1 MKLRKCYLLMT
12 AAAIATTMASCSD
25 DDNDFK
31 IDPDSPSVSEG
42 AYILNQGNFYSNI
55 EGGLNVINYSGSSA
69 GNVFKA
75 ANGRSIGD
83 TPQCGVAYGS
93 KIYVGTY
100 ESNTVE
106 IINRSDYKSL
116 KQIQLGADKTG
127 FAGTQPRSMAAI
139 DGKVYISMYDG
150 YVCKLDT
157 LTMKIEAS
165 VKVGPNPEQ
174 ICIYRNR
181 LYVPNSDGMNYPNY
195 GKTATE
201 IDLNNFT
208 VSRTF
213 EVGLNPNKF
222 MSDENGLYVLC
233 MGDYEKTAA
242 KIYRVNTHDYSVT
255 ALADATLAATGDDEI
270 FLINAPFSG
279 GDITYSIYDTDHDRL
294 QAWAIPEKPAYPSG
308 IAVDEISDKV
318 LVTSYVMNGQWPSY
332 DAPGYVNVYDEDTLL
347 FIRKFNIGSG
357 PSCIFFNAL

>member
-1 MKLRKCYLLMT
+1 ML
-12 AAAIATTMASCSD
+12 
-25 DDNDFK
+25 F
-31 IDPDSPSVSEG
+31 
-42 AYILNQGNFYSNI
+42 
-55 EGGLNVINYSGSSA
+55 
-69 GNVFKA
+69 
-75 ANGRSIGD
+75 RS
-83 TPQCGVAYGS
+83 
-93 KIYVGTY
+93 
-100 ESNTVE
+100 VE

-181 LYVPNSDGMNYPNY
+181 LYVPNSDGMDYPNY

-222 MSDENGLYVLC
+222 MNN
-233 MGDYEKTAA
+233 A
-242 KIYRVNTHDYSVT
+242 ITHQ
-255 ALADATLAATGDDEI
+255 I
-270 FLINAPFSG
+270 IN
-279 GDITYSIYDTDHDRL
+279 
-294 QAWAIPEKPAYPSG
+294 
-308 IAVDEISDKV
+308 
-318 LVTSYVMNGQWPSY
+318 
-332 DAPGYVNVYDEDTLL
+332 
-347 FIRKFNIGSG
+347 
-357 PSCIFFNAL
+357 C